1 MNIKNYIPFLVIL
14 ACVLAVACITYVV
27 RDTNN
32 IVYSE
37 ATFSTYHHSAS
48 SSLLDF
54 GTTFQ
59 SVTPRY
65 MIEHPNPAHAAYAAP
80 VQQSNGGSVYSDRV
94 FHQPAVTTFGES
106 GYGYTDG
113 TTQLF
118 HAAPVSNPTTALA
131 VSMPMPKRN
140 SHATTH
146 RTNDHQAAAAQQHSG
161 ATTYTAHALPMR
173 SAGRSTSADASV
185 APLAITTYDE
195 NYSING
201 NANQLN
207 GRRNAGDPF
216 GGSLPDNPIEPGT
229 PVGDVPWLFILCLSL
244 AYAMLRFRKR
254 IATLFMLCII
264 ATASYA
270 VPARPGW
277 QTKTQPDGTT
287 IEVRLTGDEFHHY
300 WQDRS
305 GNVVKC
311 DSLGYWRVVESQPT
325 PATIKARRQAS
336 RMLQSRPNKAVG
348 SVNLA
353 PRGLVILVNFN
364 NSKFANTN
372 NQAAMNELM
381 NGDNYTYNGA
391 TGSVRQF
398 FSDQS
403 DGQYKPDFDVVGP
416 VTLSKNVAYY
426 GSNDANGNDVLPG
439 DMVVE
444 ACSIANT
451 DFGVDFTQYDNDGDG
466 YVDFVYIVYAGK
478 GEADGGAENTIW
490 PHNWDLASAY
500 YYDNCSYS
508 TSQRKFDGKTIN
520 NYACSGELDGSSG
533 KRAGIGT
540 IAHEFGHVIGLPD
553 LYDIDYGQNY
563 EDEAT
568 PGAWHI
574 MDGGSYNNDGK
585 TPPNYTIYDK
595 YFLGWKTPTNP
606 CATAQTLT
614 LQAAGTDGYN
624 AYQITSGNDP
634 LTATSTN
641 TVYYIEN
648 RQQSGWDAYLPGH
661 GLVIWKIMYSQSVW
675 EANGPNATP
684 GTIRYAVVS
693 ASGKTTGIGTGAD
706 PFPGTKG
713 VTRWEGVNGK
723 PLLDITESGGVITL
737 TYIDNAACHSVLTS
751 GTACTIT
758 PSSDCVTNGTTLT
771 ANIIPTDASYDITS
785 VSVQLGNTTLTKNT
799 HYTLS
804 NNNQY
809 LTINGSA
816 ITGEASQTITI
827 EATATKARWTYE
839 VLYENATVSSEV
851 GAVAKGGTLTLTV
864 TPALGY
870 VLDNTMIEVEQNG
883 TPREFTYSGTTLT
896 ISNVEGDLGIYIMPE
911 IDPENAITFVRLTDE
926 AMLKA
931 DAKCILVYAET
942 PAVAGQ
948 LVSNTYLESVT
959 TGFTVN
965 GTEITTQKTN
975 TNISIF
981 TLGGSPGAWTLT
993 NSKGEKL
1000 SGTEKTLV
1008 WDGTNSTWTINVGD
1022 DGKTIMTVGGT
1033 QLYYNSSDPRFRTYT
1048 SAQKGL
1054 YLYISLSGEI
1064 EKQDPVITFTKKD
1077 YYQTTKVNQ
1086 PFSNPATTTYGTIT
1100 YSSSNET
1107 TATVNSSGVVTP
1119 KQAGTVIITASV
1131 AEGTYNNADSKS
1143 YQLTISALATYTVT
1157 WMANGEQFGEE
1168 VPYTEG
1174 DKLVL
1179 PANTPTAC
1187 TTNTK
1192 QFVGWTTAA
1201 NKDYEHDTQAP
1212 EFITAGEEVTAN
1224 ATYYAVYALEKTG
1237 SANVVTTT
1245 MTNFTATSANMDSY
1259 ISYAAAQ
1266 GGAQDDPFISNGV
1279 LRIYQNGGT
1288 LTVTAKTGATI
1299 NSITIGSSM
1308 ATSVTYKADA
1318 GSTSTAQSISAN
1330 GTFTKSG
1337 LNASSVLF
1345 TCVGTD
1351 KNSRLYLNNLEVTYT
1366 AGTTTTYMY
1375 YSTDCSGE
1383 IDNTQDPIP
1392 EFADANKVLTIGDTY
1407 TNTLTLTYNSTG
1419 EKTFT
1424 SSDTLVATV
1433 ATNGQVT
1440 ALAAGNTTIT
1450 VAIAAVPGQFSAA
1463 TASYNI
1469 TVVRKK
1475 ATPSFDVAQVDLKTG
1490 ESRTVE
1496 VNKGEHDGEVAYT
1509 SADPAI
1515 ATVDPVT
1522 GQVLGVSAGFTT
1534 ITATLAQT
1542 ATYETATATYM
1553 VYVSSKMVSDG
1564 KFGVTWIA
1572 DGVVLTDTVATY
1584 RYEEDEALKMPSTE
1598 VGGTNGKE
1606 FVGWTAIKD
1615 YQNPFCPPGDLFNSP
1630 EGKKVTADIT
1640 YYAVYKAK

>member
-1 MNIKNYIPFLVIL
+1 MKLKTYIPLIVISVCLVAIFWGL
-14 ACVLAVACITYVV
+14 EKIVMPQQEEVKTTLVTNNHPQNTLVDVTPAISSSYTPHYTAEHDYTTPADYTKSLAVPMRT
-27 RDTNN
+27 T
-32 IVYSE
+32 SMKK
-37 ATFSTYHHSAS
+37 YHSSAAIYQEV
-48 SSLLDF
+48 
-54 GTTFQ
+54 GM
-59 SVTPRY
+59 V
-65 MIEHPNPAHAAYAAP
+65 
-80 VQQSNGGSVYSDRV
+80 
-94 FHQPAVTTFGES
+94 
-106 GYGYTDG
+106 GYQHDY
-113 TTQLF
+113 
-118 HAAPVSNPTTALA
+118 PNPTTNYSHTYAQTASQQNIWQKNNDNAAVLQNQYVAPLSVASAPAKAQGIPSLA
-131 VSMPMPKRN
+131 SANRL
-140 SHATTH
+140 S
-146 RTNDHQAAAAQQHSG
+146 S
-161 ATTYTAHALPMR
+161 TA
-173 SAGRSTSADASV
+173 V
-185 APLAITTYDE
+185 APLAVTTYDE
-195 NYSING
+195 NYSINSG
-201 NANQLN
+201 ISKITN
-207 GRRNAGDPF
+207 RRNSGDPF
-216 GGSLPDNPIEPGT
+216 GGGTLPENPIEPGT
-229 PVGDVPWLFILCLSL
+229 PVGDVPVLMMILL
-244 AYAMLRFRKR
+244 ALIYAIRKNMKR
-254 IATLFMLCII
+254 IFLSVVTLLI
-264 ATASYA
+264 AVSTYA

-277 QTKTQPDGTT
+277 QTKSQPDGTT
-287 IEVRLTGDEFHHY
+287 IEVRLVGDEFHHY

-336 RMLQSRPNKAVG
+336 PMLQSRPKKAVG
-348 SVNLA
+348 SVNLV
-353 PRGLVILVNFN
+353 PRGLVILVNFKDV
-364 NSKFANTN
+364 SFKSAN

-381 NGDNYTYNGA
+381 NSDNYTYNGA
-391 TGSVRQF
+391 IGSVRKY

-403 DGQYKPDFDVVGP
+403 DGQYIPDFDVIGP
-416 VTLSKNVAYY
+416 VTLKNNVAHY
-426 GSNDANGNDVLPG
+426 GKNDIYGDDVLPG

-444 ACSIANT
+444 ACNIANANY
-451 DFGVDFTQYDNDGDG
+451 GVDFTKYDNDGDG
-466 YVDFVYIVYAGK
+466 EVDFVYIIYAGK
-478 GEADGGAENTIW
+478 GEADGGADKTIW
-490 PHNWDLASAY
+490 PHNWDLETE
-500 YYDNCSYS
+500 YDYGYCTY
-508 TSQRKFDGKTIN
+508 RKNKRRFDGKYIN
-520 NYACSGELDGSSG
+520 NYACSGELNGADA
-533 KRAGIGT
+533 RTGIGT

-606 CATAQTLT
+606 GNTPQTLT

-624 AYQITSGNDP
+624 AYQITSGND
-634 LTATSTN
+634 LLAATST
-641 TVYYIEN
+641 TTAYYIEN

-661 GLVIWKIMYSQSVW
+661 GLVIWKIMYNQSAW
-675 EANGPNATP
+675 ENNIPNSTA
-684 GTIRYAVVS
+684 GTVRYAVVS
-693 ASGKTTGIGTGAD
+693 ATGKATNIGTGAD
-706 PFPGTKG
+706 PFPGTKK
-713 VTRWEGVNGK
+713 VTRWEGVSGK
-723 PLLDITESGGVITL
+723 PLLDITENDGVITL
-737 TYIDNAACHSVLTS
+737 IYIDNAACHSVVTN

-758 PSSDCVTNGTTLT
+758 PSSDCVANGATLT

-785 VSVQLGNTTLTKNT
+785 VTVKLGSTTLTKDT

-804 NNNQY
+804 NNNQFI
-809 LTINGSA
+809 TIKGTA
-816 ITGEASQTITI
+816 ITGDASNSITI
-827 EATATKARWTYE
+827 SATAEKARWTYE

-883 TPREFTYSGTTLT
+883 EAREFTYSGTTLT

-911 IDPENAITFVRLTDE
+911 IDPENAITFTRLTNT
-926 AMLKA
+926 AMLQA
-931 DAKCILVYAET
+931 GAQCILVYAET

-948 LVSNTYLESVT
+948 LMNNTYLASVT
-959 TGFTVN
+959 EGFTVN

-975 TNISIF
+975 TDISIF
-981 TLGGSPGAWTLT
+981 TLGGSTGAWTLT
-993 NSKGEKL
+993 NSEGKKL

-1033 QLYYNSSDPRFRTYT
+1033 QLYYNSSSPRFRTYT

-1054 YLYISLSGEI
+1054 YLYVSQTGEI
-1064 EKQDPVITFTKKD
+1064 VKQTPVITFSKAGN
-1077 YYQTTKVNQ
+1077 QTTKVNQ

-1100 YSSSNET
+1100 YSSNDET

-1119 KQAGTVIITASV
+1119 KKAGTVTITASV
-1131 AEGTYNNADSKS
+1131 AEGTYNHAASAS
-1143 YQLTISALATYTVT
+1143 YQLTITDLAKYTVT
-1157 WMANGEQFGEE
+1157 WMANGSQFAK
-1168 VPYTEG
+1168 VTYTEG
-1174 DKLVL
+1174 DKLAL
-1179 PANTPTAC
+1179 PTETPDAC
-1187 TTNTK
+1187 SNSK
-1192 QFVGWTTAA
+1192 QFVGWIAT
-1201 NKDYEHDTQAP
+1201 NDYHHDTQAP
-1212 EFITAGEEVTAN
+1212 EFISAGEEVTAN
-1224 ATYYAVYALEKTG
+1224 DTYYAVYALEKTG

-1245 MTNFTATSANMDSY
+1245 MTNFAATAANMDTY

-1266 GGAQDDPFISNGV
+1266 GTATAPPAINNGEI
-1279 LRIYQNGGT
+1279 RIYQNGGT
-1288 LTVTAKTGATI
+1288 LTVTAKTGAKI

-1318 GSTSTAQSISAN
+1318 GSTSAAQSISAN

-1345 TCVGTD
+1345 TCKGTTTS
-1351 KNSRLYLNNLEVTYT
+1351 SRLYLNRLEVTYT
-1366 AGTTTTYMY
+1366 AGTATTYMY
-1375 YSTDCSGE
+1375 YSTDCDGT
-1383 IDNTQDPIP
+1383 IDLTTAPTL

-1407 TNTLTLTYNSTG
+1407 TNDLECNSSG
-1419 EKTFT
+1419 AKTFT
-1424 SSDTLVATV
+1424 SSDVNVATV
-1433 ATNGQVT
+1433 AANGLVT

-1450 VAIAAVPGQFSAA
+1450 VAVAAVAGHYSAA

-1475 ATPSFDVAQVDLKTG
+1475 ATPSFAEAQINLKTG
-1490 ESRTVE
+1490 ESKTVV

-1553 VYVSSKMVSDG
+1553 VYVSSEMVSDG

-1572 DGVVLTDTVATY
+1572 DGVVLTDAEATH
-1584 RYEEDEALKMPSTE
+1584 RYSSDEPEQLIMPSTE

-1615 YQNPFCPPGDLFNSP
+1615 YQNPFCPPEDLFNSP
-1630 EGKKVTADIT
+1630 EDKTVTADIT
-1640 YYAVYKAK
+1640 YYAVFKAK

>member
-48 SSLLDF
+48 PSLSDF

-80 VQQSNGGSVYSDRV
+80 VQQSNGGSVYSDCV

-131 VSMPMPKRN
+131 VSMPMPKHN
-140 SHATTH
+140 SHATIH
-146 RTNDHQAAAAQQHSG
+146 RTNDHQAAAQQHSG

-173 SAGRSTSADASV
+173 SASRSTSADASV
-185 APLAITTYDE
+185 APLATTTYDPG
-195 NYSING
+195 YSING
-201 NANQLN
+201 SMGQITN
-207 GRRNAGDPF
+207 RRNAGDDPF
-216 GGSLPDNPIEPGT
+216 GGGTLPENPIEPGT

-287 IEVRLTGDEFHHY
+287 IEVRLTGDEFYHY
-300 WQDRS
+300 WQDRN

-364 NSKFANTN
+364 NSKFANIN

-381 NGDNYTYNGA
+381 NSDNYTYNGA
-391 TGSVRQF
+391 TGSVGQF

-403 DGQYKPDFDVVGP
+403 DGQYTPDFDVVGP

-444 ACSIANT
+444 ACSIANASY
-451 DFGVDFTQYDNDGDG
+451 GVDFTQYDNDSDG
-466 YVDFVYIVYAGK
+466 EVDFVYLIYAGK
-478 GEADGGAENTIW
+478 GEADGGADNTIW
-490 PHNWDLASAY
+490 PHNWSLDAAY
-500 YYDNCSYS
+500 YYDNCTYAQSA
-508 TSQRKFDGKTIN
+508 RRFDGKYIN
-520 NYACSGELDGSSG
+520 NYACSGELNGQSG
-533 KRAGIGT
+533 ARTGIGT

-568 PGAWHI
+568 PSAWHI

-595 YFLGWKTPTNP
+595 YFLGWKTPVNP
-606 CATAQTLT
+606 GNTPQTLT
-614 LQAAGTDGYN
+614 LKAAGTDGYN
-624 AYQITSGNDP
+624 AYQITSGNSRLD
-634 LTATSTN
+634 ATST
-641 TVYYIEN
+641 TTAYYIEN

-675 EANGPNATP
+675 EANGPNDTD

-706 PFPGTKG
+706 PFPGTKS
-713 VTRWEGVNGK
+713 VTRWEGVSGK

-737 TYIDNAACHSVLTS
+737 TYIDNAACHSVLTN
-751 GTACTIT
+751 GTECTIT
-758 PSSDCVTNGTTLT
+758 PSSDCVANGATLT

-785 VSVQLGNTTLTKNT
+785 VSVKLGTTTLTKDT

-804 NNNQY
+804 NNNQFI
-809 LTINGSA
+809 TIKGTA
-816 ITGEASQTITI
+816 ITGDASNSITIT
-827 EATATKARWTYE
+827 ATATKARWTYE

-851 GAVAKGGTLTLTV
+851 GAVAQGGTLTLTV

-883 TPREFTYSGTTLT
+883 VAREFTYSGTTLT

-948 LVSNTYLESVT
+948 LMSNTYLASVT
-959 TGFTVN
+959 EGFDVN

-975 TNISIF
+975 TDISIF
-981 TLGGSPGAWTLT
+981 TLGGSAGAWTLT
-993 NSKGEKL
+993 NSEGKKL
-1000 SGTEKTLV
+1000 SGTTSALK
-1008 WDGTNSTWTINVGD
+1008 WDDTNSTWTIAVGT
-1022 DGKTIMTVGGT
+1022 DGKTQIGLKADGT
-1033 QLYYNSSDPRFRTYT
+1033 LLQYNASSPRFRTYT

-1054 YLYISLSGEI
+1054 YLYVSQTGEI
-1064 EKQDPVITFTKKD
+1064 VKQDPVITFSKAGN
-1077 YYQTTKVNQ
+1077 QTTKVNQ

-1100 YSSSNET
+1100 YSSSDDE

-1119 KQAGTVIITASV
+1119 NKAGTVTITASV
-1131 AEGTYNNADSKS
+1131 AEGTYNNAASAS
-1143 YQLTISALATYTVT
+1143 YQLTITALATYTVT
-1157 WMANGEQFGEE
+1157 WMADGSQFAK
-1168 VPYTEG
+1168 VTYTEG
-1174 DKLVL
+1174 DKLAL
-1179 PANTPTAC
+1179 PATTPTAC
-1187 TTNTK
+1187 ANSK
-1192 QFVGWTTAA
+1192 KFVGWTTT
-1201 NKDYEHDTQAP
+1201 NNYTHDTQAP
-1212 EFITAGEEVTAN
+1212 AYVSAGEEVTAN
-1224 ATYYAVYALEKTG
+1224 ATYYAVYALEKEG

-1245 MTNFTATSANMDSY
+1245 MTNFTDTAANMDSY
-1259 ISYAAAQ
+1259 ISYAAAK
-1266 GGAQDDPFISNGV
+1266 GGAQNDPFISNGV

-1288 LTVTAKTGATI
+1288 LTVTAKTGAKI

-1308 ATSVTYKADA
+1308 ATSVTYKADT
-1318 GSTSTAQSISAN
+1318 GSTSEAQSISAY

-1366 AGTTTTYMY
+1366 AGNATTYMY
-1375 YSTDCSGE
+1375 YSTDCLGE
-1383 IDNTQDPIP
+1383 IDTTEDPTL

-1407 TNTLTLTYNSTG
+1407 TNYLECESTG
-1419 EKTFT
+1419 TKTFT
-1424 SSDTLVATV
+1424 SSDVNVATV
-1433 ATNGQVT
+1433 NETNGQVT

-1450 VAIAAVPGQFSAA
+1450 VAVAAVAGDYSAA

-1475 ATPSFDVAQVDLKTG
+1475 ATPSFAEAQIDLKTG
-1490 ESRTVE
+1490 QSKTVV

-1553 VYVSSKMVSDG
+1553 VYVSSEMVSDG
-1564 KFGVTWIA
+1564 KLGVTWIA

-1584 RYEEDEALKMPSTE
+1584 RYEENEALKMPSTE

-1630 EGKKVTADIT
+1630 DGKKVTADIT

>member
-1 MNIKNYIPFLVIL
+1 MNIKNYIPFLVII

-65 MIEHPNPAHAAYAAP
+65 MVEHPNPAHAAYAAP

-118 HAAPVSNPTTALA
+118 HTAPVSNPTTALA

-140 SHATTH
+140 SHATIH

-185 APLAITTYDE
+185 APLATTTYDPG
-195 NYSING
+195 YSING
-201 NANQLN
+201 GMSQITN
-207 GRRNAGDPF
+207 RRNAGDPF
-216 GGSLPDNPIEPGT
+216 GGGTLPENPIEPGT

-287 IEVRLTGDEFHHY
+287 IEVRLTGDEFYHY

-364 NSKFANTN
+364 NSKFANAN

-381 NGDNYTYNGA
+381 NSDNYTYNGA

-403 DGQYKPDFDVVGP
+403 DGQYKPDFDVIGP
-416 VTLSKNVAYY
+416 VTLEYNVAHY
-426 GSNDANGNDVLPG
+426 GGNDASGNDVLPG

-444 ACSIANT
+444 ACSIANASY
-451 DFGVDFTQYDNDGDG
+451 GVDFTQYDNDDDG

-478 GEADGGAENTIW
+478 GEADGGADNTIW

-563 EDEAT
+563 EDEMT
-568 PGAWHI
+568 PGSWHI
-574 MDGGSYNNDGK
+574 MDGGSYNNEGR

-595 YFLGWKTPTNP
+595 YFLGWKTPVNP
-606 CATAQTLT
+606 GNTAQTLT
-614 LQAAGTDGYN
+614 LQAAGTSGFQG
-624 AYQITSGNDP
+624 YQIASSNSL
-634 LTATSTN
+634 LTATSIN

-675 EANGPNATP
+675 EANGPNDTD

-706 PFPGTKG
+706 PFPGTKS
-713 VTRWEGVNGK
+713 VTRWEGVSGK
-723 PLLDITESGGVITL
+723 PLLDITESGGVIIL

-758 PSSDCVTNGTTLT
+758 PSSDCVANGATLT

-785 VSVQLGNTTLTKNT
+785 VSVKLGATTLTKDT

-804 NNNQY
+804 NNNQFI
-809 LTINGSA
+809 TIKGTA
-816 ITGEASQTITI
+816 ITGNASNAITIT
-827 EATATKARWTYE
+827 ATATKARWNYE
-839 VLYENATVSSEV
+839 VLYENATVSSET
-851 GAVAKGGTLTLTV
+851 GAVAKGGTITLTV

-870 VLDNTMIEVEQNG
+870 VLTEENIEVEIG
-883 TPREFTYSGTTLT
+883 GVAKDFTYSGTTLT
-896 ISNVEGDLGIYIMPE
+896 IPNVTGDVAIYIMPE
-911 IDPENAITFVRLTDE
+911 IDPENAITFTRLTNT
-926 AMLKA
+926 AMLQVG
-931 DAKCILVYAET
+931 AKCILVYAET

-975 TNISIF
+975 TDISIF
-981 TLGGSPGAWTLT
+981 TLGGSTGAWTLT
-993 NSKGEKL
+993 NSEGKKL

-1008 WDGTNSTWTINVGD
+1008 WDGTNSTWTITVGD

-1033 QLYYNSSDPRFRTYT
+1033 QLYYNSSSPRFRTYT

-1054 YLYISLSGEI
+1054 YLYVSQTGEI
-1064 EKQDPVITFTKKD
+1064 VKQTPVITFSKAGN
-1077 YYQTTKVNQ
+1077 QTTKVNQ

-1100 YSSSNET
+1100 YSSNDET

-1119 KQAGTVIITASV
+1119 KKAGTVTITASV
-1131 AEGTYNNADSKS
+1131 AEGTYNNAASAS
-1143 YQLTISALATYTVT
+1143 YQLAITDLAKYTVT
-1157 WMANGEQFGEE
+1157 WMANGSQFAK
-1168 VPYTEG
+1168 VTYTEG
-1174 DKLVL
+1174 DKLAL
-1179 PANTPTAC
+1179 PATTPTAC
-1187 TTNTK
+1187 ANTK
-1192 QFVGWTTAA
+1192 KFVGWTTT
-1201 NKDYEHDTQAP
+1201 NNYTHDTQAP
-1212 EFITAGEEVTAN
+1212 AYVSAGEEVTAN

-1245 MTNFTATSANMDSY
+1245 MTNFAATSANMDTY

-1266 GGAQDDPFISNGV
+1266 GTATAPPAINNGEI
-1279 LRIYQNGGT
+1279 RIYQNGGT
-1288 LTVTAKTGATI
+1288 LTVTAKTGAEI

-1318 GSTSTAQSISAN
+1318 GSTSAAQSISAN

-1345 TCVGTD
+1345 TCKGTTTS
-1351 KNSRLYLNNLEVTYT
+1351 SRLYLNRLEVTYT
-1366 AGTTTTYMY
+1366 AGTATTYMY
-1375 YSTDCSGE
+1375 YSTDCSGD
-1383 IDNTQDPIP
+1383 IDLTTAPTL

-1407 TNTLTLTYNSTG
+1407 TNDLECNSTG
-1419 EKTFT
+1419 AQTFT
-1424 SSDTLVATV
+1424 SSDVNVATV
-1433 ATNGQVT
+1433 NETNGQVN

-1450 VAIAAVPGQFSAA
+1450 VAVAAVAGQYSAA

-1475 ATPSFDVAQVDLKTG
+1475 ATPSFAEAQIDLKTG
-1490 ESRTVE
+1490 ESKTVV

-1515 ATVDPVT
+1515 ATVDPAT

-1553 VYVSSKMVSDG
+1553 VYVSSEMVSDG
-1564 KFGVTWIA
+1564 KLGVTWIA
-1572 DGVVLTDTVATY
+1572 DGVVLTDAEATY
-1584 RYEEDEALKMPSTE
+1584 RYTSGEALKMPSTE

-1615 YQNPFCPPGDLFNSP
+1615 YQNPFCPPADLFNSP
-1630 EGKKVTADIT
+1630 GDKTVTADIT
-1640 YYAVYKAK
+1640 YYAVYKTK

>member
-48 SSLLDF
+48 PSLLDF

-65 MIEHPNPAHAAYAAP
+65 MVEHPNPAHAAYAAP

-118 HAAPVSNPTTALA
+118 HTAPVSNPTTALA

-140 SHATTH
+140 SHATTN

-185 APLAITTYDE
+185 APLATTTYDE

-207 GRRNAGDPF
+207 GRRNAIDLGD
-216 GGSLPDNPIEPGT
+216 GTLPDNPIEPGT

-244 AYAMLRFRKR
+244 AYAMLRYRKR

-287 IEVRLTGDEFHHY
+287 IQVRLTGDEFHHY

-364 NSKFANTN
+364 NSKFANAN

-381 NGDNYTYNGA
+381 NSDNYTYNGA
-391 TGSVRQF
+391 TGSVRKF

-403 DGQYKPDFDVVGP
+403 DGQYTPDFDVIGP
-416 VTLSKNVAYY
+416 VTLSENVAHY
-426 GSNDANGNDVLPG
+426 GGNDASGNDVLPG

-444 ACSIANT
+444 ACSIANASY
-451 DFGVDFTQYDNDGDG
+451 GVDFTQYDNDDDG

-478 GEADGGAENTIW
+478 GEADGGADNTIW

-574 MDGGSYNNDGK
+574 MDGGSYNNEGR

-606 CATAQTLT
+606 GATAQTLT

-624 AYQITSGNDP
+624 AYQITSGNSRLD
-634 LTATSTN
+634 ATST
-641 TVYYIEN
+641 TTAYYIEN

-661 GLVIWKIMYSQSVW
+661 GLVIWKVQYNASAW
-675 EANGPNATP
+675 TANGPNDTD
-684 GTIRYAVVS
+684 GTLRYTVVS

-706 PFPGTKG
+706 PFPGTKS
-713 VTRWEGVNGK
+713 VTRWEGVSGK

-758 PSSDCVTNGTTLT
+758 PSSDCVTNGTALT

-785 VSVQLGNTTLTKNT
+785 VSVQLGATTLTKDT

-804 NNNQY
+804 NSNQF

-816 ITGEASQTITI
+816 ITGDASNAITIT
-827 EATATKARWTYE
+827 ATATKNRWNYE

-883 TPREFTYSGTTLT
+883 VAREFTYSGTTLT

-911 IDPENAITFVRLTDE
+911 IDPEDAITFTRLTNT
-926 AMLKA
+926 AMLSVGA
-931 DAKCILVYAET
+931 QCILVYAET

-975 TNISIF
+975 TDISIF
-981 TLGGSPGAWTLT
+981 TLSGSPGAWTLT
-993 NSKGEKL
+993 NSEGKKL

-1033 QLYYNSSDPRFRTYT
+1033 QLYYNSSSPRFRTYT

-1054 YLYISLSGEI
+1054 YLYVSQTGEI
-1064 EKQDPVITFTKKD
+1064 VKQDPEITFSKAGN
-1077 YYQTTKVNQ
+1077 QTTKVNQ

-1100 YSSSNET
+1100 YSSSDDE

-1119 KQAGTVIITASV
+1119 NKVGTVTITASV
-1131 AEGTYNNADSKS
+1131 AEGTYNNAASAS
-1143 YQLTISALATYTVT
+1143 YKLTITALATYTVT
-1157 WMANGEQFGEE
+1157 WMANGSQFAK
-1168 VPYTEG
+1168 VTYTEG
-1174 DKLVL
+1174 DKLAL
-1179 PANTPTAC
+1179 PATTPTAC
-1187 TTNTK
+1187 ANSK
-1192 QFVGWTTAA
+1192 KFVGWTTT
-1201 NKDYEHDTQAP
+1201 NNYTHDTQAP
-1212 EFITAGEEVTAN
+1212 AYVSAGEEVTAN

-1245 MTNFTATSANMDSY
+1245 MTNFTATSANMDTY

-1266 GGAQDDPFISNGV
+1266 GTATAPPAINNGEI
-1279 LRIYQNGGT
+1279 RIYQNGGT
-1288 LTVTAKTGATI
+1288 LTVTAKTGAKI

-1318 GSTSTAQSISAN
+1318 GSTSAAQSISAN

-1345 TCVGTD
+1345 TCKGTTTS
-1351 KNSRLYLNNLEVTYT
+1351 SRLYLNRLEVTYT
-1366 AGTTTTYMY
+1366 AGTATTYMY
-1375 YSTDCSGE
+1375 YSTDCDGT
-1383 IDNTQDPIP
+1383 IDLTTAPTL
-1392 EFADANKVLTIGDTY
+1392 EFAEANKVLTIGDTY
-1407 TNTLTLTYNSTG
+1407 TNDLECNSTG
-1419 EKTFT
+1419 AQTFT
-1424 SSDTLVATV
+1424 SSDVNVATV
-1433 ATNGQVT
+1433 NETNGQVT

-1450 VAIAAVPGQFSAA
+1450 VAVAAVAGTYSAA

-1475 ATPSFDVAQVDLKTG
+1475 ATPSFAEAQINLKTG
-1490 ESRTVE
+1490 ESQTVV

-1553 VYVSSKMVSDG
+1553 VYVSSEMVSDG
-1564 KFGVTWIA
+1564 KLGVTWIA
-1572 DGVVLTDTVATY
+1572 DGVVLTDAEATY
-1584 RYEEDEALKMPSTE
+1584 RYTSGEGLKMPSTE

-1615 YQNPFCPPGDLFNSP
+1615 YQNPFCPPEDLFSSP
-1630 EGKKVTADIT
+1630 GDKTVTADIT

>member
-48 SSLLDF
+48 PSLLDF

-65 MIEHPNPAHAAYAAP
+65 MVEHPNPAHAAYAAP

-131 VSMPMPKRN
+131 VSMPMPKHN
-140 SHATTH
+140 SHATIH
-146 RTNDHQAAAAQQHSG
+146 RTNDHQAAAQQHSG

-173 SAGRSTSADASV
+173 SAGRSTSAAASV
-185 APLAITTYDE
+185 APLATTTYDPG
-195 NYSING
+195 YSING
-201 NANQLN
+201 SMGQITN
-207 GRRNAGDPF
+207 RRNADDPF
-216 GGSLPDNPIEPGT
+216 GGGTLPENPIEPGT

-287 IEVRLTGDEFHHY
+287 IEVRLTGDEFYHY
-300 WQDRS
+300 WQDRN

-381 NGDNYTYNGA
+381 NSDNYTYNGA

-403 DGQYKPDFDVVGP
+403 DGQYTPDFDVIGP
-416 VTLSKNVAYY
+416 VTLTNNVAHY
-426 GSNDANGNDVLPG
+426 GGNDASGADLLPG

-444 ACSIANT
+444 ACSIANASH
-451 DFGVDFTQYDNDGDG
+451 GVDFTQYDNDGDG

-478 GEADGGAENTIW
+478 GEADGGADNTIW

-563 EDEAT
+563 EDEMT
-568 PGAWHI
+568 PGSWHI
-574 MDGGSYNNDGK
+574 MDGGSYNNEGR

-606 CATAQTLT
+606 GATAQTLT

-624 AYQITSGNDP
+624 AYQITSGNSRLD
-634 LTATSTN
+634 ATST
-641 TVYYIEN
+641 TTAYYIEN

-661 GLVIWKIMYSQSVW
+661 GLVIWKIMYNQSVW
-675 EANGPNATP
+675 EANGPNDTD

-706 PFPGTKG
+706 PFPGTKS
-713 VTRWEGVNGK
+713 VTRWEGVSGK

-751 GTACTIT
+751 GTECTIT
-758 PSSDCVTNGTTLT
+758 PSSDCVANGATLT

-785 VSVQLGNTTLTKNT
+785 VSVKLGATTLTKDT

-804 NNNQY
+804 NNNQFI
-809 LTINGSA
+809 TIKGTA
-816 ITGEASQTITI
+816 ITGDASNSITIT
-827 EATATKARWTYE
+827 ATATKARWNYE

-883 TPREFTYSGTTLT
+883 VAREFTYSGTTLT

-911 IDPENAITFVRLTDE
+911 IDPENAITFTRLTNT
-926 AMLKA
+926 AMLQA
-931 DAKCILVYAET
+931 GAKCILVYAET

-948 LVSNTYLESVT
+948 LMSNTYLASVT
-959 TGFTVN
+959 EGFTVN

-975 TNISIF
+975 TDISIF
-981 TLGGSPGAWTLT
+981 TLGGSTGAWTLT
-993 NSKGEKL
+993 NSEGKKL

-1033 QLYYNSSDPRFRTYT
+1033 QLYYNSSSPRFRTYT

-1054 YLYISLSGEI
+1054 YLYVSQTGEI
-1064 EKQDPVITFTKKD
+1064 VKQDPVITFSKAGN
-1077 YYQTTKVNQ
+1077 QTTKVNQ

-1100 YSSSNET
+1100 YSSSDDE

-1119 KQAGTVIITASV
+1119 NKAGTVTITASV
-1131 AEGTYNNADSKS
+1131 AEGTYNNAASAS
-1143 YQLTISALATYTVT
+1143 YQLTITALATYTVT
-1157 WMANGEQFGEE
+1157 WMANGSQFAK
-1168 VPYTEG
+1168 VTYTEG
-1174 DKLVL
+1174 DKLAL
-1179 PANTPTAC
+1179 PATTPTAC
-1187 TTNTK
+1187 ANSK
-1192 QFVGWTTAA
+1192 KFVGWTTT
-1201 NKDYEHDTQAP
+1201 NNYTHDTQAP
-1212 EFITAGEEVTAN
+1212 AYVSAGEEVTAN

-1245 MTNFTATSANMDSY
+1245 MTNFTATSANMDTY

-1266 GGAQDDPFISNGV
+1266 GTATAPPAINNGEI
-1279 LRIYQNGGT
+1279 RIYQNGGT
-1288 LTVTAKTGATI
+1288 LTVTAKTGAKI

-1318 GSTSTAQSISAN
+1318 GSTSAAQSISAN

-1345 TCVGTD
+1345 TCKGTTTS
-1351 KNSRLYLNNLEVTYT
+1351 SRLYLNRLEVTYT
-1366 AGTTTTYMY
+1366 AGTATTYMY

-1383 IDNTQDPIP
+1383 IDTTEDPTL
-1392 EFADANKVLTIGDTY
+1392 EFADANKVLTIGATY
-1407 TNTLTLTYNSTG
+1407 TNTLTCNSSG
-1419 EKTFT
+1419 AKTFT
-1424 SSDTLVATV
+1424 SSDVNVATV
-1433 ATNGQVT
+1433 DAYGQVT

-1450 VAIAAVPGQFSAA
+1450 VAVAAVAGYYSAA

-1475 ATPSFDVAQVDLKTG
+1475 ATPSFAEAQIDLKTG
-1490 ESRTVE
+1490 ESKTVE
-1496 VNKGEHDGEVAYT
+1496 FNKGEHDGEVAYT

-1553 VYVSSKMVSDG
+1553 VYVSSVMVSDG
-1564 KFGVTWIA
+1564 KLGVTWIA
-1572 DGVVLTDTVATY
+1572 DGVVLTDAEATY
-1584 RYEEDEALKMPSTE
+1584 RYTSGDALKMPSTE

-1615 YQNPFCPPGDLFNSP
+1615 YQNPFCPPGDLFSSP
-1630 EGKKVTADIT
+1630 GDKTVTADIT

>member
-1 MNIKNYIPFLVIL
+1 MKLNIFTICFTILCAMTTSAFAHEVTYPADNYQ
-14 ACVLAVACITYVV
+14 
-27 RDTNN
+27 
-32 IVYSE
+32 
-37 ATFSTYHHSAS
+37 
-48 SSLLDF
+48 
-54 GTTFQ
+54 FQ
-59 SVTPRY
+59 SVNTCYMSHTPSHTAT
-65 MIEHPNPAHAAYAAP
+65 ISPVGTNTVAP
-80 VQQSNGGSVYSDRV
+80 ISSIC
-94 FHQPAVTTFGES
+94 
-106 GYGYTDG
+106 
-113 TTQLF
+113 
-118 HAAPVSNPTTALA
+118 
-131 VSMPMPKRN
+131 N
-140 SHATTH
+140 SQED
-146 RTNDHQAAAAQQHSG
+146 N
-161 ATTYTAHALPMR
+161 
-173 SAGRSTSADASV
+173 STSPNRMS
-185 APLAITTYDE
+185 
-195 NYSING
+195 
-201 NANQLN
+201 
-207 GRRNAGDPF
+207 GRRNAGDDPF
-216 GGSLPDNPIEPGT
+216 GGGTLDQNGSDNPIEPGT
-229 PVGDVPWLFILCLSL
+229 PVGDVPVLMMILL
-244 AYAMLRFRKR
+244 ALIYAIRKNMKR
-254 IATLFMLCII
+254 IFLSVVTLLI
-264 ATASYA
+264 AVSTYA

-277 QTKTQPDGTT
+277 QTKTQPDGST
-287 IEVRLTGDEFHHY
+287 IEVRLTGDEFYHY

-311 DSLGYWRVVESQPT
+311 DSLGYWRVVDNQPT

-353 PRGLVILVNFN
+353 PRGLVILVNFK
-364 NSKFANTN
+364 NSKFANAN

-381 NGDNYTYNGA
+381 NSDNYTYNGA

-403 DGQYKPDFDVVGP
+403 DGQYTPDFDVIGP
-416 VTLSKNVAYY
+416 VTLSENVAHY
-426 GSNDANGNDVLPG
+426 GGNDASGNDVLPG

-444 ACSIANT
+444 ACSIANASY
-451 DFGVDFTQYDNDGDG
+451 GVDFTQYDNDGDG
-466 YVDFVYIVYAGK
+466 YVDFVYLIYAGK

-490 PHNWDLASAY
+490 PHNWDLESAY

-520 NYACSGELDGSSG
+520 NYACSGELSG
-533 KRAGIGT
+533 AGARTGIGT

-563 EDEAT
+563 EDYMT
-568 PGAWHI
+568 PGEWHI

-606 CATAQTLT
+606 GNTAQTLT
-614 LQAAGTDGYN
+614 LQAAGTSGFQG
-624 AYQITSGNDP
+624 YQIASSNTLLS
-634 LTATSTN
+634 ATSTN

-675 EANGPNATP
+675 EANGPNDED

-706 PFPGTKG
+706 PFPGTKK
-713 VTRWEGVNGK
+713 VTRWEGVTNK
-723 PLLDITESGGVITL
+723 PLLNITESGGVITL
-737 TYIDNAACHSVLTS
+737 TYIDDAECHSVLTN
-751 GTACTIT
+751 GTSCTIT
-758 PSSDCVTNGTTLT
+758 PSSDCVANGATLT

-785 VSVQLGNTTLTKNT
+785 VSVKLGSTTLTEDT

-804 NNNQY
+804 NNNQFI
-809 LTINGSA
+809 TIKGTA
-816 ITGEASQTITI
+816 ITGDASNAITI
-827 EATATKARWTYE
+827 SATAEKARWTYE

-911 IDPENAITFVRLTDE
+911 IDPENAITFTRLTNT
-926 AMLKA
+926 AMLQA
-931 DAKCILVYAET
+931 GAKCILVYAET
-942 PAVAGQ
+942 PALAGQ
-948 LVSNTYLESVT
+948 LVNDTYLASVT
-959 TGFTVN
+959 DGFTVN

-975 TNISIF
+975 TDISIF
-981 TLGGSPGAWTLT
+981 TLGGSTGEWTLI
-993 NSKGEKL
+993 NAEGKLL

-1008 WDGTNSTWTINVGD
+1008 WNGTNSTWTITVGD

-1033 QLYYNSSDPRFRTYT
+1033 QLYYNSSSPRFRTYT

-1054 YLYISLSGEI
+1054 YLYISQSGEI
-1064 EKQDPVITFTKKD
+1064 EKQDPVITFTKTGD
-1077 YYQTTKVNQ
+1077 QTIKLNQ
-1086 PFSNPATTTYGTIT
+1086 TLSNPATSTYGTVT
-1100 YSSSNET
+1100 YSSSHDE

-1119 KQAGTVIITASV
+1119 KKAGTVTITASV
-1131 AEGTYNNADSKS
+1131 AEGTYNNAASAS
-1143 YQLTISALATYTVT
+1143 YQLTITDLAKYTVT
-1157 WMANGEQFGEE
+1157 WMANNNQFET
-1168 VPYTEG
+1168 VTYTEG
-1174 DKLVL
+1174 DKLAL
-1179 PANTPTAC
+1179 PTETPAAC
-1187 TTNTK
+1187 SNTK
-1192 QFVGWTTAA
+1192 QFVGWIAT
-1201 NKDYEHDTQAP
+1201 NDYHHDTQAP
-1212 EFITAGEEVTAN
+1212 EFISAGEEVTAD

-1259 ISYAAAQ
+1259 ISYAAAK
-1266 GGAQDDPFISNGV
+1266 GDAQNDPFISNGV

-1288 LTVTAKTGATI
+1288 LTVTAKTGAKI

-1318 GSTSTAQSISAN
+1318 GSTSAAQSISAY

-1337 LNASSVLF
+1337 LDASSVLF
-1345 TCVGTD
+1345 TCKGTTTS
-1351 KNSRLYLNNLEVTYT
+1351 SRLYLNNLEVTYT
-1366 AGTTTTYMY
+1366 AGTATTYMY
-1375 YSTDCSGE
+1375 YSTDCDGT
-1383 IDNTQDPIP
+1383 IDMTTAPTL

-1407 TNTLTLTYNSTG
+1407 TNDLECTSTG
-1419 EKTFT
+1419 AKTFT
-1424 SSDTLVATV
+1424 SSDVNVATV
-1433 ATNGQVT
+1433 DAYGQVT

-1450 VAIAAVPGQFSAA
+1450 VAVAAVAGHYSAA

-1475 ATPSFDVAQVDLKTG
+1475 ATPSFAEAQIDLKTG
-1490 ESRTVE
+1490 ESKTVE

-1553 VYVSSKMVSDG
+1553 VYVSSEMVSDG
-1564 KFGVTWIA
+1564 KLGVTWIA
-1572 DGVVLTDTVATY
+1572 DGVVLTDAEATY
-1584 RYEEDEALKMPSTE
+1584 RYTSGETLKMPSTE

-1615 YQNPFCPPGDLFNSP
+1615 YQNPFCPPEDLFSSP
-1630 EGKKVTADIT
+1630 GEKTVTADIT
-1640 YYAVYKAK
+1640 YYAVYKAKQPSQDHTTNPPLLAAMGDFVRELYTS

>member
-48 SSLLDF
+48 PSLLDF

-59 SVTPRY
+59 SVTPQY
-65 MIEHPNPAHAAYAAP
+65 MVEHPNPAHAAYAAP

-140 SHATTH
+140 SHATTN

-173 SAGRSTSADASV
+173 SAGRSTSADVSV

-207 GRRNAGDPF
+207 GRRNAIDL
-216 GGSLPDNPIEPGT
+216 GGGTLPDNPIEPGT

-244 AYAMLRFRKR
+244 AYAMLRYRKR

-287 IEVRLTGDEFHHY
+287 IEVRLTGDEFYHY
-300 WQDRS
+300 WQDRN

-311 DSLGYWRVVESQPT
+311 DSLGYWRVVDSQPT

-353 PRGLVILVNFN
+353 PRGLVILVNFSD
-364 NSKFANTN
+364 SKFAAANT
-372 NQAAMNELM
+372 QVAMNDLM
-381 NGDNYTYNGA
+381 NSSSYTYNGA

-403 DGQYKPDFDVVGP
+403 DGQYIPDFDVIGP
-416 VTLSKNVAYY
+416 VTLTKTVAYY
-426 GSNDANGNDVLPG
+426 GANDASNSDVLPG

-444 ACSIANT
+444 ACSIANASY
-451 DFGVDFTQYDNDGDG
+451 GVDFTQYDNDGDG
-466 YVDFVYIVYAGK
+466 YVDFVYLIYAGK
-478 GEADGGAENTIW
+478 GEADGGADNTIW
-490 PHNWDLASAY
+490 PHNWDLESAY
-500 YYDNCSYS
+500 YYDNCTYNKNK
-508 TSQRKFDGKTIN
+508 RRFDGKYIN
-520 NYACSGELDGSSG
+520 NYACSGELNGAG
-533 KRAGIGT
+533 ARTGIGT

-563 EDEAT
+563 EDYMT
-568 PGAWHI
+568 PGEWHI

-606 CATAQTLT
+606 GNTAQTLT

-624 AYQITSGNDP
+624 AYQITSDNSLLD
-634 LTATSTN
+634 ATST
-641 TVYYIEN
+641 TTAYYIEN

-675 EANGPNATP
+675 EANGPNDTD

-706 PFPGTKG
+706 PFPGTKS
-713 VTRWEGVNGK
+713 VTRWEGVSGK
-723 PLLDITESGGVITL
+723 PLLNITESGGVITL
-737 TYIDNAACHSVLTS
+737 TYIDDAACHSVLTN

-758 PSSDCVTNGTTLT
+758 PSSDCVANGTTLT

-785 VSVQLGNTTLTKNT
+785 VSVKLGTTTLTQDN

-816 ITGEASQTITI
+816 ITGDASNAITI
-827 EATATKARWTYE
+827 SATATKARWTYE

-851 GAVAKGGTLTLTV
+851 GAVAQGGTLTLTV

-948 LVSNTYLESVT
+948 LMSNTYLASVT
-959 TGFTVN
+959 EGFTVN

-975 TNISIF
+975 TDISIF
-981 TLGGSPGAWTLT
+981 TLGGSAGAWTLT
-993 NSKGEKL
+993 NSEGKKL
-1000 SGTEKTLV
+1000 SGTTSALK
-1008 WDGTNSTWTINVGD
+1008 WDDTNSTWTIAVGT
-1022 DGKTIMTVGGT
+1022 DGKTQIALKADGT
-1033 QLYYNSSDPRFRTYT
+1033 LLQYNISSPRFRTYT

-1054 YLYISLSGEI
+1054 YLYISQSGEI
-1064 EKQDPVITFTKKD
+1064 VKQDPVITFTKTGD
-1077 YYQTTKVNQ
+1077 QTIKLNQ
-1086 PFSNPATTTYGTIT
+1086 TLSNPATSTYGTVT
-1100 YSSSNET
+1100 YSSSDET

-1119 KQAGTVIITASV
+1119 KKAGTVTITASV
-1131 AEGTYNNADSKS
+1131 AAGTYNNAASKS
-1143 YQLTISALATYTVT
+1143 YKVTIQALTQYTVT
-1157 WMANGEQFGEE
+1157 WMASGSQHA
-1168 VPYTEG
+1168 VVTYTEG
-1174 DKLVL
+1174 DKLAL
-1179 PANTPTAC
+1179 PDNPTGC
-1187 TTNTK
+1187 SERE
-1192 QFVGWTTAA
+1192 FVGWIAA
-1201 NKDYEHDTQAP
+1201 NSYSHATVAP
-1212 EFITAGEEVTAN
+1212 EFITAGSTVDAN
-1224 ATYYAVYALEKTG
+1224 ATYYAVYALKTTG
-1237 SANVVTTT
+1237 NANSITVKQSS
-1245 MTNFTATSANMDSY
+1245 FTAVAASMDSY
-1259 ISYAAAQ
+1259 ISYAAEQ
-1266 GGAQDDPFISNGV
+1266 GTATSAPGVYSNII
-1279 LRIYQNGGT
+1279 RIYQNGGI
-1288 LTVTAKTGATI
+1288 LNVNAKTGAKIT
-1299 NSITIGSSM
+1299 SVTIGSEM
-1308 ATSVTYKADA
+1308 ATSVTYKVDA
-1318 GSTSTAQSISAN
+1318 GSESSAQAITA
-1330 GTFTKSG
+1330 GGKYTKSG
-1337 LNASSVLF
+1337 INASSVKF
-1345 TCVGTD
+1345 TCKGTT
-1351 KNSRLYLNNLEVTYT
+1351 SSARLYLNYLEVTYT
-1366 AGTTTTYMY
+1366 TGNATTYTY
-1375 YSTDCSGE
+1375 YSTDCSETITGQKPT
-1383 IDNTQDPIP
+1383 IT
-1392 EFADANKVLTIGDTY
+1392 FSTASKVLTIDETF
-1407 TNTLTLTYNSTG
+1407 TNTLNKNTTGTATYSSSEPAIASVNASTG
-1419 EKTFT
+1419 E
-1424 SSDTLVATV
+1424 
-1433 ATNGQVT
+1433 VT
-1440 ALAAGNTTIT
+1440 ALTAGTTTIT
-1450 VAIAAVPGQFSAA
+1450 ASVAAAGSYTAGSA
-1463 TASYNI
+1463 TYTV
-1469 TVVRKK
+1469 TVVRKQT
-1475 ATPSFDVAQVDLKTG
+1475 TPSFATAQVDIKTG
-1490 ESRTVE
+1490 ESYRQE
-1496 VNKGEHDGEVAYT
+1496 VASNGHDGLVSYESSDV
-1509 SADPAI
+1509 SVV
-1515 ATVDPVT
+1515 TVDAAT
-1522 GQVLGVSAGFTT
+1522 GTILGKSAGIAT
-1534 ITATLAQT
+1534 ITAHLAQT
-1542 ATYETATATYM
+1542 TQYDAASATYT
-1553 VYVSSKMVSDG
+1553 VYVSSEMVSDAL
-1564 KFGVTWIA
+1564 GVTWIA
-1572 DGVVLTDTVATY
+1572 DGVVLTDAEATH
-1584 RYEEDEALKMPSTE
+1584 RYTSGDALIMPSTE
-1598 VGGTNGKE
+1598 VGATNGKV

-1615 YQNPFCPPGDLFNSP
+1615 YQNPFCPPTDLFDTA
-1630 EGKKVTADIT
+1630 EGKTVTANIT

>member
-48 SSLLDF
+48 PSLSDF

-65 MIEHPNPAHAAYAAP
+65 MVEHPNPAHAAHAAP
-80 VQQSNGGSVYSDRV
+80 VQQSNGGSVYSDCV

-185 APLAITTYDE
+185 APLATTTYDPG
-195 NYSING
+195 YSING
-201 NANQLN
+201 GMSQITN
-207 GRRNAGDPF
+207 RRNAGDDPF
-216 GGSLPDNPIEPGT
+216 GGGTLPENPIEPGT

-244 AYAMLRFRKR
+244 AYALLRFRKR

-300 WQDRS
+300 WQDRN

-353 PRGLVILVNFN
+353 PRGLVILVNFSD
-364 NSKFANTN
+364 SKFANAN

-381 NGDNYTYNGA
+381 NSDNYTYNGA
-391 TGSVRQF
+391 TGSVRKF

-403 DGQYKPDFDVVGP
+403 DEQYTPDFDVIGP
-416 VTLSKNVAYY
+416 VTLSENVAHY
-426 GSNDANGNDVLPG
+426 GSNDASGNDVLPG
-439 DMVVE
+439 NMVVE
-444 ACSIANT
+444 ACNIANASY
-451 DFGVDFTQYDNDGDG
+451 GVDFTQYDNDGDG

-478 GEADGGAENTIW
+478 GEADGGADETIW
-490 PHNWDLASAY
+490 PHNWDLESAY
-500 YYDNCSYS
+500 YYDNCTYNKNK
-508 TSQRKFDGKTIN
+508 RRFDGKYIN

-553 LYDIDYGQNY
+553 LYDIDYGQNS
-563 EDEAT
+563 EDEMT
-568 PGAWHI
+568 PGSWHI
-574 MDGGSYNNDGK
+574 MDGGSYNNEGR

-606 CATAQTLT
+606 GATAKTLT
-614 LQAAGTDGYN
+614 LQAAGTSGFQG
-624 AYQITSGNDP
+624 YQIASSNSL

-675 EANGPNATP
+675 EANGPNDTD

-706 PFPGTKG
+706 PFPGTKK
-713 VTRWEGVNGK
+713 VTRWEGVSGK
-723 PLLDITESGGVITL
+723 PLLNITESGGVITL
-737 TYIDNAACHSVLTS
+737 TYIDDAECHSVLTN

-758 PSSDCVTNGTTLT
+758 PSSDCVANGATLT

-785 VSVQLGNTTLTKNT
+785 VSVKLGATTLTKDT

-804 NNNQY
+804 NNNQFI
-809 LTINGSA
+809 TIKGTA
-816 ITGEASQTITI
+816 ITGDASNAITI
-827 EATATKARWTYE
+827 SATAEKARWTYE
-839 VLYENATVSSEV
+839 VLYENATVSSET
-851 GAVAKGGTLTLTV
+851 GAVAKGGTITLTV

-870 VLDNTMIEVEQNG
+870 VLTEENIEVEIG
-883 TPREFTYSGTTLT
+883 GEAKDFTYSGTTLT
-896 ISNVEGDLGIYIMPE
+896 IPNVTGDVAIYIMPE
-911 IDPENAITFVRLTDE
+911 IDPENAITFTRLTNT
-926 AMLKA
+926 AMLQVG
-931 DAKCILVYAET
+931 AKCILVYAET

-948 LVSNTYLESVT
+948 LVSNTYLASVT
-959 TGFTVN
+959 EGFTVN

-975 TNISIF
+975 TDISIF
-981 TLGGSPGAWTLT
+981 TLGGSTGAWILT
-993 NSKGEKL
+993 NSEGKKL
-1000 SGTEKTLV
+1000 SGTTSALK
-1008 WDGTNSTWTINVGD
+1008 WDDTNYTWTIAVGT
-1022 DGKTIMTVGGT
+1022 DGKTQIGLKADGT
-1033 QLYYNSSDPRFRTYT
+1033 LLQYNASSPRFRTYT

-1054 YLYISLSGEI
+1054 YLYVSQTGEI
-1064 EKQDPVITFTKKD
+1064 VKQTPVITFSKAGN
-1077 YYQTTKVNQ
+1077 QTTKVNQ

-1100 YSSSNET
+1100 YSSSDET

-1119 KQAGTVIITASV
+1119 KKAGTVTITASV
-1131 AEGTYNNADSKS
+1131 AEGTYNHAASKS
-1143 YQLTISALATYTVT
+1143 YQLTITALATYTVT
-1157 WMANGEQFGEE
+1157 WMANGSQFAK
-1168 VPYTEG
+1168 VTYTEG
-1174 DKLVL
+1174 DKLAF
-1179 PANTPTAC
+1179 PATTPTAC
-1187 TTNTK
+1187 GNTK
-1192 QFVGWTTAA
+1192 KFVGWIAT
-1201 NKDYEHDTQAP
+1201 NDYHHDTQAP

-1266 GGAQDDPFISNGV
+1266 GTATAPPAINNGEI
-1279 LRIYQNGGT
+1279 RIYQNGGT
-1288 LTVTAKTGATI
+1288 LTVTAKTGAKI

-1318 GSTSTAQSISAN
+1318 GSTSAAQSISAN

-1345 TCVGTD
+1345 TCKGTTTS
-1351 KNSRLYLNNLEVTYT
+1351 SRLYLNRLEVTYT
-1366 AGTTTTYMY
+1366 AGTATTYMY
-1375 YSTDCSGE
+1375 YSTDCSGD
-1383 IDNTQDPIP
+1383 IDLTTAPTL
-1392 EFADANKVLTIGDTY
+1392 EFADANKVLTIGDIY
-1407 TNTLTLTYNSTG
+1407 TNTLTCNSTG
-1419 EKTFT
+1419 AKTFT
-1424 SSDTLVATV
+1424 SSDVNVATV
-1433 ATNGQVT
+1433 DAEGQVT

-1450 VAIAAVPGQFSAA
+1450 VAVAAVAGDYSAA

-1475 ATPSFDVAQVDLKTG
+1475 ATPSFAEAQIDLKTG
-1490 ESRTVE
+1490 ESQTVE

-1553 VYVSSKMVSDG
+1553 VYVSSEMVSDG
-1564 KFGVTWIA
+1564 KLGVTWIA

-1584 RYEEDEALKMPSTE
+1584 RYEENEALKMPSTE

-1615 YQNPFCPPGDLFNSP
+1615 YQNPFCPPADLFNSP
-1630 EGKKVTADIT
+1630 GDKTVTADIT

>member
-65 MIEHPNPAHAAYAAP
+65 MIEHPNLAHAAYAAP

-146 RTNDHQAAAAQQHSG
+146 RTNDHQAAATQQHSG

-185 APLAITTYDE
+185 APLATTTYDE

-207 GRRNAGDPF
+207 GRRNTIDL
-216 GGSLPDNPIEPGT
+216 GGGTLPENPIEPGT

-244 AYAMLRFRKR
+244 AYALLRFRKR

-300 WQDRS
+300 WQDQA

-364 NSKFANTN
+364 NSKFANAN

-381 NGDNYTYNGA
+381 NSDNYTYNGA

-403 DGQYKPDFDVVGP
+403 DGQYTPDFDVVGP

-444 ACSIANT
+444 ACSIANASY
-451 DFGVDFTQYDNDGDG
+451 GVDFTQYDNDSDG
-466 YVDFVYIVYAGK
+466 EVDFVYLIYAGK
-478 GEADGGAENTIW
+478 GEADGGADNTIW

-563 EDEAT
+563 EDEMT
-568 PGAWHI
+568 PGSWHI
-574 MDGGSYNNDGK
+574 MDGGSYNNEGR

-606 CATAQTLT
+606 GDTAQTLT

-624 AYQITSGNDP
+624 AYQITSGNSQLD
-634 LTATSTN
+634 ATST
-641 TVYYIEN
+641 TTAYYIEN

-661 GLVIWKIMYSQSVW
+661 GLVIWRIMYSQSVW
-675 EANGPNATP
+675 EANGPNDTD

-706 PFPGTKG
+706 PFPGTKS
-713 VTRWEGVNGK
+713 VTRWEGVSGK

-737 TYIDNAACHSVLTS
+737 TYIDNAACHSVLTN
-751 GTACTIT
+751 GTECTIT
-758 PSSDCVTNGTTLT
+758 PSSDCVANGATLT

-785 VSVQLGNTTLTKNT
+785 VSVKLGTTTLTKDT

-804 NNNQY
+804 NNNQFI
-809 LTINGSA
+809 TIKGTA
-816 ITGEASQTITI
+816 ITGDASNSITIT
-827 EATATKARWTYE
+827 ATATKARWNYE
-839 VLYENATVSSEV
+839 VLYENATVSSET
-851 GAVAKGGTLTLTV
+851 GAVAKGGTITLTV

-870 VLDNTMIEVEQNG
+870 VLTEENIEVEIG
-883 TPREFTYSGTTLT
+883 GVAKDFTYSGTTLT
-896 ISNVEGDLGIYIMPE
+896 IPNVTGDVAIYIMPE
-911 IDPENAITFVRLTDE
+911 IDPENAITFTRLTNT
-926 AMLKA
+926 AMLQVG
-931 DAKCILVYAET
+931 AKCILVYAET

-965 GTEITTQKTN
+965 GTEITTQTTN
-975 TNISIF
+975 TDISIF
-981 TLGGSPGAWTLT
+981 TLGGSTGAWTLT
-993 NSKGEKL
+993 NSEGKKL

-1033 QLYYNSSDPRFRTYT
+1033 QLYYNSSSPRFRTYT

-1054 YLYISLSGEI
+1054 YLYVSQTGEI
-1064 EKQDPVITFTKKD
+1064 VKQTPVITFSKAGN
-1077 YYQTTKVNQ
+1077 QTTKVNQ

-1100 YSSSNET
+1100 YSSSDET

-1119 KQAGTVIITASV
+1119 KKAGTVTITASV
-1131 AEGTYNNADSKS
+1131 AEGTYNHAASKS
-1143 YQLTISALATYTVT
+1143 YQLTITALATYTVT
-1157 WMANGEQFGEE
+1157 WMANGSQFAK
-1168 VPYTEG
+1168 VTYTEG
-1174 DKLVL
+1174 DKLAL
-1179 PANTPTAC
+1179 PATTPTAC
-1187 TTNTK
+1187 ANTK
-1192 QFVGWTTAA
+1192 KFVGWIAT
-1201 NKDYEHDTQAP
+1201 NDYHHDTQAP
-1212 EFITAGEEVTAN
+1212 EFISAGEEVTAN

-1245 MTNFTATSANMDSY
+1245 MTNFTATSANMDTY

-1266 GGAQDDPFISNGV
+1266 GTATAPPAINNGEI
-1279 LRIYQNGGT
+1279 RIYQNGGT
-1288 LTVTAKTGATI
+1288 LTVTAKTGAKI

-1318 GSTSTAQSISAN
+1318 GSTSAAQSISAN

-1345 TCVGTD
+1345 TCKGTTTS
-1351 KNSRLYLNNLEVTYT
+1351 SRLYLNRLEVTYT
-1366 AGTTTTYMY
+1366 AGTATTYMY
-1375 YSTDCSGE
+1375 YSTDCSGT
-1383 IDNTQDPIP
+1383 IDLTTAPTL

-1407 TNTLTLTYNSTG
+1407 TNDLECNSSG
-1419 EKTFT
+1419 AKTFT
-1424 SSDTLVATV
+1424 SSDVNVATV
-1433 ATNGQVT
+1433 AANGLVT

-1450 VAIAAVPGQFSAA
+1450 VAVAAVAGHYSAA

-1475 ATPSFDVAQVDLKTG
+1475 ATPSFAEAQIDLKTG
-1490 ESRTVE
+1490 QSKTVV

-1534 ITATLAQT
+1534 ITATIAQT

-1553 VYVSSKMVSDG
+1553 VYVSSEMVSDG
-1564 KFGVTWIA
+1564 KLGVTWIA
-1572 DGVVLTDTVATY
+1572 DGVVLTDAEAIH
-1584 RYEEDEALKMPSTE
+1584 RYNNGEALIMPSTE

-1615 YQNPFCPPGDLFNSP
+1615 YQNPFCPPEDLFSSP
-1630 EGKKVTADIT
+1630 GDKTVTADIT

>member
-48 SSLLDF
+48 PSLLDF

-65 MIEHPNPAHAAYAAP
+65 MVEHPNPAHAAYAAP

-185 APLAITTYDE
+185 APLATTTYDE

-207 GRRNAGDPF
+207 GRRNAIDL
-216 GGSLPDNPIEPGT
+216 GGGTLPENPIEPGT

-270 VPARPGW
+270 VPAYRGW

-287 IEVRLTGDEFHHY
+287 IEVRLTGDEFYHY
-300 WQDRS
+300 WQDRN

-364 NSKFANTN
+364 NSKFANAN

-381 NGDNYTYNGA
+381 NSDNYTYNGA

-403 DGQYKPDFDVVGP
+403 DGQYTPDFDVIGP
-416 VTLSKNVAYY
+416 VTLENNVAYY
-426 GSNDANGNDVLPG
+426 GGNDASGNDVLPG

-444 ACSIANT
+444 ACSIANASY
-451 DFGVDFTQYDNDGDG
+451 GVDFTQYDNDDDG

-478 GEADGGAENTIW
+478 GEADGGADNTIW

-553 LYDIDYGQNY
+553 LYDIDYGQNS

-574 MDGGSYNNDGK
+574 MDGGSYNNEGR

-606 CATAQTLT
+606 GATAKTLT

-624 AYQITSGNDP
+624 AYQITSGNSRLD
-634 LTATSTN
+634 ATST
-641 TVYYIEN
+641 TTAYYIEN

-675 EANGPNATP
+675 EANGPNDTD

-706 PFPGTKG
+706 PFPGTKS
-713 VTRWEGVNGK
+713 VTRWEGVTNK

-737 TYIDNAACHSVLTS
+737 TYIDNAACHSVLTN

-758 PSSDCVTNGTTLT
+758 PSSDCVANGATLT

-785 VSVQLGNTTLTKNT
+785 VSVKLGATTLTKDT

-816 ITGEASQTITI
+816 ITGDASNAITI
-827 EATATKARWTYE
+827 SATATKARWTYE

-883 TPREFTYSGTTLT
+883 VAREFTYSGTTLT
-896 ISNVEGDLGIYIMPE
+896 ISDVQGDLGIYIMPE
-911 IDPENAITFVRLTDE
+911 IDPENAITFTRLTNT
-926 AMLKA
+926 AMLQA

-948 LVSNTYLESVT
+948 LMSNTYLASVT
-959 TGFTVN
+959 EGFTVN

-981 TLGGSPGAWTLT
+981 TLGGSTGAWILT
-993 NSKGEKL
+993 NSEGKKL
-1000 SGTEKTLV
+1000 SGTTSALK
-1008 WDGTNSTWTINVGD
+1008 WDDTNYTWTIAVGT
-1022 DGKTIMTVGGT
+1022 DGKTQIGLKADGT
-1033 QLYYNSSDPRFRTYT
+1033 LLQYNASSPRFRTYT

-1054 YLYISLSGEI
+1054 YLYVSQTGGIVN
-1064 EKQDPVITFTKKD
+1064 PVITFSKTTNL
-1077 YYQTTKVNQ
+1077 TTKVNQ
-1086 PFSNPATTTYGTIT
+1086 PFSNPATSTYGTVT
-1100 YSSSNET
+1100 YSSSDSE

-1119 KQAGTVIITASV
+1119 KKAGTVTITASV
-1131 AEGTYNNADSKS
+1131 AAGTYNNAASKS
-1143 YQLTISALATYTVT
+1143 YQLTITALATYTVT
-1157 WMANGEQFGEE
+1157 WMANGSQFAK
-1168 VPYTEG
+1168 VTYTEG
-1174 DKLVL
+1174 DKLAF
-1179 PANTPTAC
+1179 PATTPTAC
-1187 TTNTK
+1187 TNTK
-1192 QFVGWTTAA
+1192 QFVGWIAT
-1201 NKDYEHDTQAP
+1201 NDYHHDTQAP
-1212 EFITAGEEVTAN
+1212 EFISAGEEVTAN

-1266 GGAQDDPFISNGV
+1266 GTATAPPAINNGEI
-1279 LRIYQNGGT
+1279 RIYQNGGT
-1288 LTVTAKTGATI
+1288 LTVTAKTGAKI

-1318 GSTSTAQSISAN
+1318 GSTSAAQSISAN

-1345 TCVGTD
+1345 TCKGTTTS
-1351 KNSRLYLNNLEVTYT
+1351 SRLYLNRLEVTYT
-1366 AGTTTTYMY
+1366 AGTATTYMY

-1383 IDNTQDPIP
+1383 IDTTEDPTL

-1407 TNTLTLTYNSTG
+1407 TNDLECNSTG
-1419 EKTFT
+1419 AKTFT
-1424 SSDTLVATV
+1424 SSDVNVATV
-1433 ATNGQVT
+1433 NETNGQVT

-1450 VAIAAVPGQFSAA
+1450 VAVAAVAGDYSAA

-1475 ATPSFDVAQVDLKTG
+1475 ATPSFAEAQIDLKTG
-1490 ESRTVE
+1490 ESKTVV

-1534 ITATLAQT
+1534 ITATIAQT

-1553 VYVSSKMVSDG
+1553 VYVSSEIVSDG
-1564 KFGVTWIA
+1564 KLGVTWIA
-1572 DGVVLTDTVATY
+1572 DGVVLTDAEATY
-1584 RYEEDEALKMPSTE
+1584 RYTSGDALKMPSTE

-1615 YQNPFCPPGDLFNSP
+1615 YQNPFCPPADLFSSP
-1630 EGKKVTADIT
+1630 GDKTVTADIT

>member
-27 RDTNN
+27 RDTNK

-48 SSLLDF
+48 PSLLDF

-65 MIEHPNPAHAAYAAP
+65 MVEHPNPTHAAYAAP
-80 VQQSNGGSVYSDRV
+80 VQQSNGGSVYSDCV
-94 FHQPAVTTFGES
+94 FHQPTVTTFGES

-146 RTNDHQAAAAQQHSG
+146 RTNDHQAAAQQHSG

-185 APLAITTYDE
+185 APLATTTYDPG
-195 NYSING
+195 YSING
-201 NANQLN
+201 SMGQITN
-207 GRRNAGDPF
+207 RRNAGDDPF
-216 GGSLPDNPIEPGT
+216 GGGTLPENPIEPGT

-244 AYAMLRFRKR
+244 AYALLRFRKR

-270 VPARPGW
+270 VPAYRGW

-353 PRGLVILVNFN
+353 PRGLVILVNFSD
-364 NSKFANTN
+364 SKFANAN

-381 NGDNYTYNGA
+381 NSDNYTYNGA

-403 DGQYKPDFDVVGP
+403 DGQYTPDFDVIGP
-416 VTLSKNVAYY
+416 VTLSENVAHY
-426 GSNDANGNDVLPG
+426 GGNDASGNDVLPG

-444 ACSIANT
+444 ACSIANASH
-451 DFGVDFTQYDNDGDG
+451 GVDFTQYDNDGDG
-466 YVDFVYIVYAGK
+466 EVDFVYLIYAGK
-478 GEADGGAENTIW
+478 GEADGGADKTIW
-490 PHNWDLASAY
+490 PHNWDLESAY

-520 NYACSGELDGSSG
+520 NYACSGELSG
-533 KRAGIGT
+533 AGARTGIGT

-595 YFLGWKTPTNP
+595 YFLGWKTPVNP
-606 CATAQTLT
+606 GNTAQTLT

-624 AYQITSGNDP
+624 AYQITSGNS
-634 LTATSTN
+634 LLAATN
-641 TVYYIEN
+641 TTTAYYIEN

-661 GLVIWKIMYSQSVW
+661 GLVIWKVQYNASAW
-675 EANGPNATP
+675 TANGPNDTD
-684 GTIRYAVVS
+684 GTLRYTVVS

-706 PFPGTKG
+706 PFPGTKS
-713 VTRWEGVNGK
+713 VTRWEGVSGK

-737 TYIDNAACHSVLTS
+737 TYIDDAECHSVLTN

-758 PSSDCVTNGTTLT
+758 PSSDCVTNGTALT

-785 VSVQLGNTTLTKNT
+785 VSVKLGATTLTKDT

-804 NNNQY
+804 NNNQF

-816 ITGEASQTITI
+816 ITGDASNAITIT
-827 EATATKARWTYE
+827 ATATKNRWNYE

-883 TPREFTYSGTTLT
+883 VAREFTYSGTTLT

-911 IDPENAITFVRLTDE
+911 IDPDNAITFVRLTDE
-926 AMLKA
+926 AMLQA
-931 DAKCILVYAET
+931 DATKCILVYAET

-948 LVSNTYLESVT
+948 LVNNTYLESVT

-975 TNISIF
+975 TDISIF
-981 TLGGSPGAWTLT
+981 TLGGSTGAWTLT
-993 NSKGEKL
+993 NSEGKKL

-1008 WDGTNSTWTINVGD
+1008 WDGTNSTWTITVGD

-1033 QLYYNSSDPRFRTYT
+1033 QLYYNSSSPRFRTYT

-1054 YLYISLSGEI
+1054 YLYVSQTGEI
-1064 EKQDPVITFTKKD
+1064 VKQTPVITFSKAGN
-1077 YYQTTKVNQ
+1077 QTTKVNQ

-1100 YSSSNET
+1100 YSSNDET

-1119 KQAGTVIITASV
+1119 KKAGTVTITASV
-1131 AEGTYNNADSKS
+1131 AEGTYNNAASKS
-1143 YQLTISALATYTVT
+1143 YQLTITALATYTVT
-1157 WMANGEQFGEE
+1157 WMANGSQFAK
-1168 VPYTEG
+1168 VTYTEG
-1174 DKLVL
+1174 DKLAF
-1179 PANTPTAC
+1179 PATTPTAC
-1187 TTNTK
+1187 ANTK
-1192 QFVGWTTAA
+1192 KFVGWIAT
-1201 NKDYEHDTQAP
+1201 NDYHHDTQAP
-1212 EFITAGEEVTAN
+1212 EFISAGEEVTAN
-1224 ATYYAVYALEKTG
+1224 ATYYAVYALKKEG
-1237 SANVVTTT
+1237 SDNVVTTT

-1266 GGAQDDPFISNGV
+1266 GTATAPPAINNGEI
-1279 LRIYQNGGT
+1279 RIYQNGGT
-1288 LTVTAKTGATI
+1288 LTVTAKTGAKIT
-1299 NSITIGSSM
+1299 SITIGSSM
-1308 ATSVTYKADA
+1308 ATSVTYKADT
-1318 GSTSTAQSISAN
+1318 GSTSAAQSISAN

-1345 TCVGTD
+1345 TCKGTTTS
-1351 KNSRLYLNNLEVTYT
+1351 SRLYLNRLEVTYT
-1366 AGTTTTYMY
+1366 AGTATTYMY
-1375 YSTDCSGE
+1375 YSTDCDGT
-1383 IDNTQDPIP
+1383 IDFTTAPTL
-1392 EFADANKVLTIGDTY
+1392 EFADANKVLTIGATY
-1407 TNTLTLTYNSTG
+1407 TNTLTCNSSG
-1419 EKTFT
+1419 AKTFT
-1424 SSDTLVATV
+1424 SSDVNVATV
-1433 ATNGQVT
+1433 AANGLVT

-1450 VAIAAVPGQFSAA
+1450 VAVAAVAGQYSAA

-1469 TVVRKK
+1469 TVVRKN
-1475 ATPSFDVAQVDLKTG
+1475 ATPSFAEAQIDLKTG
-1490 ESRTVE
+1490 QSKTVV

-1534 ITATLAQT
+1534 ITATIAQT

-1553 VYVSSKMVSDG
+1553 VYVSSEMVSDG
-1564 KFGVTWIA
+1564 KLGVTWIA
-1572 DGVVLTDTVATY
+1572 DGVVLTDTEATH
-1584 RYEEDEALKMPSTE
+1584 RYTSGEALKMPSTE

-1615 YQNPFCPPGDLFNSP
+1615 YQNPFCPPTDMFNSP
-1630 EGKKVTADIT
+1630 DGKKVTADIT

>member
-48 SSLLDF
+48 PSLSDF

-140 SHATTH
+140 SHATTN

-185 APLAITTYDE
+185 APLATTTYDPG
-195 NYSING
+195 YSING
-201 NANQLN
+201 SMGQITN
-207 GRRNAGDPF
+207 RRNAGDPF
-216 GGSLPDNPIEPGT
+216 GGGTLPENPIEPGT

-574 MDGGSYNNDGK
+574 MDGGSYNNEGR

-606 CATAQTLT
+606 GNTAQTLT
-614 LQAAGTDGYN
+614 LQAAGTSGFQG
-624 AYQITSGNDP
+624 YQIASSNS
-634 LTATSTN
+634 LLSANNTN

-648 RQQSGWDAYLPGH
+648 RQQTGWDAYLPGH

-1008 WDGTNSTWTINVGD
+1008 WNGTNSTWTINVGD

-1054 YLYISLSGEI
+1054 YLYISQSGVI
-1064 EKQDPVITFTKKD
+1064 VKQDPVITFTKSGD
-1077 YYQTTKVNQ
+1077 QTIKLNQ
-1086 PFSNPATTTYGTIT
+1086 TLSNPATSTYGTVT
-1100 YSSSNET
+1100 YFSSDDE

-1119 KQAGTVIITASV
+1119 KKAGTVTITASV
-1131 AEGTYNNADSKS
+1131 AEGTYNNAASKS
-1143 YQLTISALATYTVT
+1143 YQLTITALATYTVT
-1157 WMANGEQFGEE
+1157 WMANGEQFGDK

-1179 PANTPTAC
+1179 PAITPTAC

-1192 QFVGWTTAA
+1192 QFVGWIATD
-1201 NKDYEHDTQAP
+1201 DYHHDTQAP

-1224 ATYYAVYALEKTG
+1224 ATYYAVYALKKTG
-1237 SANVVTTT
+1237 NDNVVTTT

-1259 ISYAAAQ
+1259 ISYAAAK
-1266 GGAQDDPFISNGV
+1266 GGAQNDPFISNGV

-1288 LTVTAKTGATI
+1288 LTITAKTGATI

-1308 ATSVTYKADA
+1308 ATSVTYKVDA
-1318 GSTSTAQSISAN
+1318 GSESSAQEITA
-1330 GTFTKSG
+1330 GGKYTKSG

-1375 YSTDCSGE
+1375 YSTDCLGE
-1383 IDNTQDPIP
+1383 IDTAEDPTL
-1392 EFADANKVLTIGDTY
+1392 EFADANKVLTIGDNTY
-1407 TNTLTLTYNSTG
+1407 TNTLTCNSTG
-1419 EKTFT
+1419 AKTFT
-1424 SSDTLVATV
+1424 SSDVNVATV
-1433 ATNGQVT
+1433 NETNGQVT

-1450 VAIAAVPGQFSAA
+1450 VAIAAVPGTYSAA

-1553 VYVSSKMVSDG
+1553 VYVSSEMVSDG
-1564 KFGVTWIA
+1564 MLGVTWIA
-1572 DGVVLTDTVATY
+1572 DGIVLTDDKATH
-1584 RYEEDEALKMPSTE
+1584 RYNNGDALQMPSTE

-1615 YQNPFCPPGDLFNSP
+1615 YQNPFCPPADLFSSP
-1630 EGKKVTADIT
+1630 GDKTVTADIT
-1640 YYAVYKAK
+1640 YYAVYKTK

>member
-48 SSLLDF
+48 PSLLDF

-131 VSMPMPKRN
+131 VSMPMPKHN
-140 SHATTH
+140 SHATTT

-185 APLAITTYDE
+185 APLATTTYDPG
-195 NYSING
+195 YSING
-201 NANQLN
+201 GMSQITN
-207 GRRNAGDPF
+207 RRNAGDPF
-216 GGSLPDNPIEPGT
+216 GGGTLPENPIEPGT

-254 IATLFMLCII
+254 IATLFLLCII

-300 WQDRS
+300 WQDRN

-311 DSLGYWRVVESQPT
+311 DSLGYWHVVESQPT

-353 PRGLVILVNFN
+353 PRGLVILVNFSD
-364 NSKFANTN
+364 SKFANAN
-372 NQAAMNELM
+372 NQTAMNELM
-381 NGDNYTYNGA
+381 NSDNYTYNGA
-391 TGSVRQF
+391 TGSVRKF

-403 DGQYKPDFDVVGP
+403 DGQYKPDFDVIGP

-426 GSNDANGNDVLPG
+426 GSNDASGNDVLPG

-444 ACSIANT
+444 ACSIANASY
-451 DFGVDFTQYDNDGDG
+451 GVDFTQYDNDGDG
-466 YVDFVYIVYAGK
+466 YVDFVYLIYAGK
-478 GEADGGAENTIW
+478 GEADGGADETIW
-490 PHNWDLASAY
+490 PHNWDLESAY
-500 YYDNCSYS
+500 YYDNCNYNKNK
-508 TSQRKFDGKTIN
+508 RRFDGKYIN

-563 EDEAT
+563 DNEMT
-568 PGAWHI
+568 PGSWHI

-606 CATAQTLT
+606 GNTAQTLT
-614 LQAAGTDGYN
+614 LQAAGTSGFQG
-624 AYQITSGNDP
+624 YQI
-634 LTATSTN
+634 ATSNSLLSANNTN
-641 TVYYIEN
+641 IVYYIEN

-675 EANGPNATP
+675 EANGPNDTD

-706 PFPGTKG
+706 PFPGTKK
-713 VTRWEGVNGK
+713 VTRWEGVSGK

-737 TYIDNAACHSVLTS
+737 TYIDNAACHSVLTN
-751 GTACTIT
+751 GTECTIT
-758 PSSDCVTNGTTLT
+758 PSSDCVANGATLT

-785 VSVQLGNTTLTKNT
+785 VSVKLGTTTLTKDT

-804 NNNQY
+804 NNNQFI
-809 LTINGSA
+809 TIKSTA
-816 ITGEASQTITI
+816 ITGDVDKAITIT
-827 EATATKARWTYE
+827 ATATKARWNYE
-839 VLYENATVSSEV
+839 VLYENATVSSET
-851 GAVAKGGTLTLTV
+851 GAVAKGGTITLTV

-870 VLDNTMIEVEQNG
+870 VLTEENIEVEIG
-883 TPREFTYSGTTLT
+883 GEAKDFTYSGTTLT
-896 ISNVEGDLGIYIMPE
+896 IPNVTGDVAIYIMPE
-911 IDPENAITFVRLTDE
+911 IDPENAITFTRLTNT
-926 AMLKA
+926 AMLQVG
-931 DAKCILVYAET
+931 AKCILVYAET

-975 TNISIF
+975 TDISIF
-981 TLGGSPGAWTLT
+981 TLGGSTGAWTLT
-993 NSKGEKL
+993 GTSGKL
-1000 SGTEKTLV
+1000 SGTSEKLG
-1008 WDGTNSTWTINVGD
+1008 WNGANNTWTIAVGT
-1022 DGKTIMTVGGT
+1022 DGKTQIGLKADGT
-1033 QLYYNSSDPRFRTYT
+1033 LLQYNASSPRFRTYT

-1054 YLYISLSGEI
+1054 YLYVSQTGEI
-1064 EKQDPVITFTKKD
+1064 VKQDPVITFTKTGD
-1077 YYQTTKVNQ
+1077 QTIKLNQ
-1086 PFSNPATTTYGTIT
+1086 TLSNPATSTYGTVT
-1100 YSSSNET
+1100 YSSSDSE

-1119 KQAGTVIITASV
+1119 KKAGTVTITASV
-1131 AEGTYNNADSKS
+1131 AEGTYNHAASKS
-1143 YQLTISALATYTVT
+1143 YQLTITALATYTVT
-1157 WMANGEQFGEE
+1157 WMANGSQFAK
-1168 VPYTEG
+1168 VTYTEG
-1174 DKLVL
+1174 DKLAL
-1179 PANTPTAC
+1179 PATTPTAC
-1187 TTNTK
+1187 ANTK
-1192 QFVGWTTAA
+1192 KFVGWIAT
-1201 NKDYEHDTQAP
+1201 NDYHHDTQAP
-1212 EFITAGEEVTAN
+1212 EFISAGEEVTAN

-1237 SANVVTTT
+1237 NANVVTTT

-1266 GGAQDDPFISNGV
+1266 GTATAPPAINNGEI
-1279 LRIYQNGGT
+1279 RIYQNGGT
-1288 LTVTAKTGATI
+1288 LTVTAKTGAKI

-1318 GSTSTAQSISAN
+1318 GSTSAAQSISAN

-1345 TCVGTD
+1345 TCKGTTTS
-1351 KNSRLYLNNLEVTYT
+1351 SRLYLNRLEVTYT
-1366 AGTTTTYMY
+1366 AGNATTYMY
-1375 YSTDCSGE
+1375 YSTDCLGE
-1383 IDNTQDPIP
+1383 IDTTEDPTL

-1407 TNTLTLTYNSTG
+1407 TNDLECNSSG
-1419 EKTFT
+1419 AKTFT
-1424 SSDTLVATV
+1424 SSDVNVATV
-1433 ATNGQVT
+1433 AANGLVT

-1450 VAIAAVPGQFSAA
+1450 VAVAAVAEHYSAA

-1475 ATPSFDVAQVDLKTG
+1475 ATPSFAEAQIDLKTG
-1490 ESRTVE
+1490 QSKTVV

-1534 ITATLAQT
+1534 ITATIAQT

-1553 VYVSSKMVSDG
+1553 VYVSSEMVSDG
-1564 KFGVTWIA
+1564 MLGVTWIA
-1572 DGVVLTDTVATY
+1572 DGVVLTDAEATHRY
-1584 RYEEDEALKMPSTE
+1584 TYEEVLQMPSTE
-1598 VGGTNGKE
+1598 IGACNGKE

-1615 YQNPFCPPGDLFNSP
+1615 YQNPFCPPADLFNSP
-1630 EGKKVTADIT
+1630 DNKTVTADIT